1 MFSVLPSRSPCD
13 GFPWLICKAE
23 AHFIPA
29 STQLLFLEGLSPY
42 LWHRIYPEIGLDVL
56 GWGIYVN
63 IRAAKLRK
71 DIEMR
76 GQITCGKETSFVG
89 VVQLEPG
96 EFVLLRALNTF
107 FIILFIFRTFV
118 CFWFVLFWWGSG
130 IKVRFTFSTHHF
142 QVLDDAKLYTQCG
155 SV

>member
-1 MFSVLPSRSPCD
+1 M
-13 GFPWLICKAE
+13 
-23 AHFIPA
+23 
-29 STQLLFLEGLSPY
+29 
-42 LWHRIYPEIGLDVL
+42 DVL

-89 VVQLEPG
+89 VIQLEPG

-118 CFWFVLFWWGSG
+118 CF
-130 IKVRFTFSTHHF
+130 
-142 QVLDDAKLYTQCG
+142 
-155 SV
+155 